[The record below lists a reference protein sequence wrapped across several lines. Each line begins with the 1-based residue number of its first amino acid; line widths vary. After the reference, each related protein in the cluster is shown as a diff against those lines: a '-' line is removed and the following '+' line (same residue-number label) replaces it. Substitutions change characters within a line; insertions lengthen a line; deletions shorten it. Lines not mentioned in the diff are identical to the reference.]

1 MNILNYLRVVNNET
15 NRDAAKKMN
24 ISYVRYN
31 AISKDNVNP
40 FDRLYYREVI
50 HLCKVYNIQTIGQF
64 NEKQFT
70 KDLFNI
76 IQEEEK
82 IYQLTG
88 IFDYVSQHNLQR
100 LFIKKQSPYD
110 VLKLKEIEELC
121 ILLDCEYEVPELKQS
136 IIDTGQVKLNHKE
149 ILGSELYA

>member
-1 MNILNYLRVVNNET
+1 MTHNET
-15 NRDAAKKMN
+15 QQTAAKRMN

-40 FDRLYYREVI
+40 FDRLYYGEVL
-50 HLCKVYNIQTIGQF
+50 HLCKQYNIPTEHTF
-64 NEKQFT
+64 NEKQFIEE
-70 KDLFNI
+70 LFKL
-76 IQEEEK
+76 IQEEN

-88 IFDYVSQHNLQR
+88 VFDYVSQHNLQR
-100 LFIKKQSPYD
+100 MFIKKQSPLD

-136 IIDTGQVKLNHKE
+136 IIDTGKVEFDNTN
-149 ILGSELYA
+149 ILGVELNDTTTN